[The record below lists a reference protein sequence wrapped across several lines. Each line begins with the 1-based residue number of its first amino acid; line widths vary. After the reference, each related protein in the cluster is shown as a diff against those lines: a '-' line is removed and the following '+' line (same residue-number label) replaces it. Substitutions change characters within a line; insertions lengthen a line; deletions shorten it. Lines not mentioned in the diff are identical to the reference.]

1 MARVQR
7 LRHRRTQN
15 NILIME
21 NNVPRSFSSVSEPK
35 PSRPGEKKFTA
46 EASKIQAGAGSARR
60 SGTARRA
67 VDRSLESRR
76 AAAEDEVDRLI
87 SAAFR
92 IIERT
97 GHLEPKVSDIL
108 AEAGLSNQAFYRHF
122 QGKHALLVAVLDDG
136 IQSLADYLA
145 ARMAETK
152 GPVEAVREWIL
163 GMAAQTQDPIGA
175 AASRPF
181 ALARGRLAESFP
193 AEVAESERRVTAPLR
208 ETLRQARD
216 AGHMPCVVPEIESEA
231 LYHLMMGWVEARL
244 VEGRIPSSSEVTQL
258 QAFILAGLTRP
269 TQTDSSADDQVD
281 GASVVRETRN
291 PNDPNATGENT

>member
-7 LRHRRTQN
+7 LRHRRMQN
-15 NILIME
+15 TILVME
-21 NNVPRSFSSVSEPK
+21 NNVPNPFSSVSELK
-35 PSRPGEKKFTA
+35 LSHPSKKVTA
-46 EASKIQAGAGSARR
+46 EASEIQAGAGSARR

-97 GHLEPKVSDIL
+97 GHLEPKASDIL

-145 ARMAETK
+145 ARMTETK

-163 GMAAQTQDPIGA
+163 GMAAQTQDPVGA

-216 AGHMPCVVPEIESEA
+216 AGHMPCVVPEVEAEA

-258 QAFILAGLTRP
+258 QAFILAGLARP

-281 GASVVRETRN
+281 GASVVRDTRN
-291 PNDPNATGENT
+291 PNDPDATGENT

>member
-1 MARVQR
+1 MEN
-7 LRHRRTQN
+7 T
-15 NILIME
+15 ILDME
-21 NNVPRSFSSVSEPK
+21 NNVPNTFSSVSEPELSH
-35 PSRPGEKKFTA
+35 PSEKGTA
-46 EASKIQAGAGSARR
+46 EAGETQAVTDSARR

-163 GMAAQTQDPIGA
+163 GMAAQTQDPVGA

-193 AEVAESERRVTAPLR
+193 AEVTESERRVTAPLR
-208 ETLRQARD
+208 ETLKQARD
-216 AGHMPCVVPEIESEA
+216 AGHMPCVVPEVEAEA

-244 VEGRIPSSSEVTQL
+244 VEGRIPSAAEVAQL
-258 QAFILAGLTRP
+258 QAFILAGLARP
-269 TQTDSSADDQVD
+269 KQTDSATDDQVD
-281 GASVVRETRN
+281 LRVDGASILRDTPN
-291 PNDPNATGENT
+291 PNDPDATGEDI

>member
-1 MARVQR
+1 MKN
-7 LRHRRTQN
+7 T
-15 NILIME
+15 ILVME
-21 NNVPRSFSSVSEPK
+21 NNVPNPFSSVSELK
-35 PSRPGEKKFTA
+35 LSRPSKKVTA
-46 EASKIQAGAGSARR
+46 EPSEIQAGAGSARR

-145 ARMAETK
+145 ARMTETK

-163 GMAAQTQDPIGA
+163 GMAAQTQDPVGA

-216 AGHMPCVVPEIESEA
+216 AGHMPCVVPEVEAEA

-258 QAFILAGLTRP
+258 QAFILAGLARP

-281 GASVVRETRN
+281 GASVVRDTRN
-291 PNDPNATGENT
+291 PNDPDATGENT